1 MKLKGL
7 MGVLALAGLTA
18 PGLALATNGYFSHG
32 YGMKAKGMA
41 GVGIALPQD
50 TLAAATNPAGM
61 AFVGD
66 RLDVGVDWF
75 RPIRDS
81 EIVPNLAPPVT
92 GSFNGSD
99 QKNFLV
105 PEFGYNKMLGWNMSL
120 GVSVYGN
127 GGMNTNYKDG
137 IPLFGGFPAQRAGVD
152 LMQLFIAPTFAYKI
166 NKNHAVGVSL
176 NLAYQRFKA
185 YGLQNFAFP
194 PPFNMSSSPND
205 VTNNGYDS
213 STGWGIKLG
222 YTGNL
227 TDAVTVGVTYQ
238 SRTRMSK
245 FSDYK
250 GLFAEQGDF
259 DIPEN
264 YGVGIAIKA
273 TPKLTVAADYQHIS
287 YGSIDSVSN
296 SINNMLTGNLL
307 GSDNGPG
314 FGWRD
319 MNVFK
324 LGVSYAWSDK
334 LTLRAGVSTTRQP
347 IPKGETL
354 FNMLAPG
361 VVENHLTLGATWAL
375 SPASELTL
383 AYMHA
388 FSKKVKG
395 SNSIPLMGPP
405 FEANLKMYQ
414 NSLGIAYGLKF

>member
-1 MKLKGL
+1 
-7 MGVLALAGLTA
+7 
-18 PGLALATNGYFSHG
+18 
-32 YGMKAKGMA
+32 
-41 GVGIALPQD
+41 
-50 TLAAATNPAGM
+50 
-61 AFVGD
+61 
-66 RLDVGVDWF
+66 
-75 RPIRDS
+75 
-81 EIVPNLAPPVT
+81 
-92 GSFNGSD
+92 
-99 QKNFLV
+99 
-105 PEFGYNKMLGWNMSL
+105 
-120 GVSVYGN
+120 
-127 GGMNTNYKDG
+127 
-137 IPLFGGFPAQRAGVD
+137 
-152 LMQLFIAPTFAYKI
+152 
-166 NKNHAVGVSL
+166 
-176 NLAYQRFKA
+176 
-185 YGLQNFAFP
+185 
-194 PPFNMSSSPND
+194 MSSSPND

-213 STGWGIKLG
+213 STGWGIRLG

-227 TDAVTVGVTYQ
+227 TDAVTVGATYQ

-273 TPKLTVAADYQHIS
+273 TPKLTVAADIQHIS
-287 YGSIDSVSN
+287 YGSIDSISN
-296 SINNMLTGNLL
+296 SINKMLTGNLL

-319 MNVFK
+319 MNIFK
-324 LGVSYAWSDK
+324 LGVSYAYSDK

-361 VVENHLTLGATWAL
+361 VVENHLTLGATWAV